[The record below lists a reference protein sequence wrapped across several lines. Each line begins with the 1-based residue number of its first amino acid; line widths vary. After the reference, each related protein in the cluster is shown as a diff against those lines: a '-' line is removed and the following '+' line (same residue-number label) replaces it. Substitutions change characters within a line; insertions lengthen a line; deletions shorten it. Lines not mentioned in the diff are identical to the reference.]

1 MFSSNTEVTIISQMD
16 SGKKEISDKKIDSGL
31 GKKSRLKKLI
41 IWLSIDLVVA
51 AVLIGLLIY
60 KPGNYN
66 PAVFD
71 SGNIERGQVSPY
83 LTHELSP
90 QIYNGS
96 QHGEPFDLT
105 VTQEGINEIIAW
117 SGWPKESEGVIL
129 TDPAVLFVPGSIVMM
144 GKAVIKGV
152 DFIVTIIVE
161 PKIDDRK
168 FLSLQVSKVKVGAM
182 NITPLAKMMAK
193 KMYEQNQAA
202 MSSQE
207 SELQTKIVASLLN
220 DEAFEPVFK
229 IEGKKFLVEK
239 IVILNEQLILHLVPV
254 T

>member
-1 MFSSNTEVTIISQMD
+1 MD
-16 SGKKEISDKKIDSGL
+16 SGKKEISEKRNDSWL

-41 IWLSIDLVVA
+41 IWLSIDLVAA
-51 AVLIGLLIY
+51 AVIIGLLLY
-60 KPGNYN
+60 KPDNYN

-90 QIYNGS
+90 QLYNGS

-129 TDPAVLFVPGSIVMM
+129 SDPAVLFVPGSIVMM
-144 GKAVIKGV
+144 GKAVVKGV
-152 DFIVTIIVE
+152 DFVVTIMVE

-168 FLSLQVSKVKVGAM
+168 YLSLQVSKVKIGAM
-182 NITPLAKMMAK
+182 NITPLAKIIAQ
-193 KMYEQNQAA
+193 KMYEQNREA
-202 MSSQE
+202 MSSQV
-207 SELQTKIVASLLN
+207 SELQTQIVASLLN

-229 IEGKKFLVEK
+229 IEGRKYLIEK
-239 IVILNEQLILHLVPV
+239 IVIMSEKLILHLVPV
-254 T
+254 SQ